1 MIQVMRQKHSNVSL
15 NYLLFCGKREELVR
29 ESGVTFQEVQYLRFI
44 VHAFLENRPA
54 TVNDILTLSYLGSAS
69 TNHSVLK
76 RLIKKNLVNSVQSP
90 QDHRVKHLV
99 PSVETFE
106 LFKKIS
112 KLFSKYSED
121 SFESA

>member
-1 MIQVMRQKHSNVSL
+1 MRQKHTNVSL
-15 NYLLFCGKREELVR
+15 NYLLFSGKRDELLR
-29 ESGVTFQEVQYLRFI
+29 EFGVTFQEVQYLRFI
-44 VHAFLENRPA
+44 VQAFLENRPA
-54 TVNDILTLSYLGSAS
+54 MVNDILTLSYLGSAS

-90 QDHRVKHLV
+90 QDQRVKHLV